1 MEASTTER
9 MIKSPVSARS
19 PIMVFMMAEGVD
31 SPDFRALINAY
42 QTMQAAI
49 REVKKARRA
58 RRIAGGEYVPRA
70 TKNRY
75 CVE

>member
-9 MIKSPVSARS
+9 MIKPLVSARS
-19 PIMVFMMAEGVD
+19 QIILFMMAEGVD
-31 SPDFRALINAY
+31 SPDFRALISAY
-42 QTMQAAI
+42 RTMQAAI

-58 RRIAGGEYVPRA
+58 RRIASGEYVPRA